1 MPVTV
6 EFFGIPRERAKASRT
21 TAVGDTLGAVLA
33 DLAGRFP
40 VFATECLTAEGR
52 LRPECIANVGDLR
65 FTRDPDTPVTDGD
78 SVLVLSADVG
88 G

>member
-1 MPVTV
+1 MPVFV
-6 EFFGIPRERAKASRT
+6 EFFGIPRERAKTSRT

-40 VFATECLTAEGR
+40 VFATECLTADGR

-65 FTRDPDTPVTDGD
+65 FTRDPHTPVTDGD